1 MSAAAAPAPLKRIQ
15 TILYGIEYWLT
26 VSTEDSNTI
35 LLTTIATEASPVQ
48 FESTTDDKEVGVDG
62 ATPQYITFTI
72 VEGSVRLR
80 PSLSTAAH
88 GVSLEGAALTTTP
101 HATWIRTAVEEPDV
115 DTTEWS
121 PSYKIALCSPPAGPK
136 LLVSAFNNTVILTDP
151 ELTPALTFTTETLC
165 TDCGFCWTSHNSNNC
180 SFCRAQADTTSYM
193 VANGKPPEF
202 PCNCCGTPTP
212 YGGYCSQACEWD
224 TEGCPRSRD

>member
-15 TILYGIEYWLT
+15 TVLYSVEYWLT
-26 VSTEDSNTI
+26 VSTEESNTI
-35 LLTTIATEASPVQ
+35 LLTTNPTEASSVQ

-62 ATPQYITFTI
+62 TTPHYITFSTT
-72 VEGSVRLR
+72 EGPVRLR

-88 GVSLEGAALTTTP
+88 GVSLEGVTLTTTP
-101 HATWIRTAVEEPDV
+101 HATWIRTAVSDPDV

-121 PSYKIALCSPPAGPK
+121 PSYKIALAGSTR
-136 LLVSAFNNTVILTDP
+136 LVSAFNSTVILTDP
-151 ELTPALTFTTETLC
+151 AVVPALTFTTETLC

-224 TEGCPRSRD
+224 TEGCPRGRD